1 MGNFTIGI
9 IFIIIGVI
17 CLIAIDR
24 RQFYRRIER
33 EKMGGTDD
41 SYTKVASKGLVEGTI
56 IIISRLM
63 IILGG
68 VLVLF
73 VLFDV
78 LCPSTTSCK
87 W

>member
-33 EKMGGTDD
+33 EKMGG
-41 SYTKVASKGLVEGTI
+41 
-56 IIISRLM
+56 
-63 IILGG
+63 GG
-68 VLVLF
+68 
-73 VLFDV
+73 D
-78 LCPSTTSCK
+78 
-87 W
+87 

>member
-33 EKMGGTDD
+33 EKMGGGG
-41 SYTKVASKGLVEGTI
+41 GLMTVI
-56 IIISRLM
+56 QKLQAKALLRAQ
-63 IILGG
+63 
-68 VLVLF
+68 
-73 VLFDV
+73 
-78 LCPSTTSCK
+78 
-87 W
+87 

>member
-17 CLIAIDR
+17 FLIAIDR
-24 RQFYRRIER
+24 RQFYRRVER
-33 EKMGGTDD
+33 EKMGEGADD

-73 VLFDV
+73 VLFDA
-78 LCPSTTSCK
+78 LCPGSCK

>member
-1 MGNFTIGI
+1 MGNLPVGI
-9 IFIIIGVI
+9 IFIIIGTI
-17 CLIAIDR
+17 LLIVIDR
-24 RQFYRRIER
+24 RKFYRRIER
-33 EKMGGTDD
+33 EEGEESNK
-41 SYTKVASKGLVEGTI
+41 SYTEAASRGFAEGTI

-73 VLFDV
+73 VLFDA
-78 LCPSTTSCK
+78 LCPGSCK

>member
-33 EKMGGTDD
+33 DKMGGGLMTVIQ
-41 SYTKVASKGLVEGTI
+41 KLQAKASLKAQ
-56 IIISRLM
+56 
-63 IILGG
+63 
-68 VLVLF
+68 
-73 VLFDV
+73 
-78 LCPSTTSCK
+78 
-87 W
+87 